1 MMLSLLAL
9 SIGSLFVLHLF
20 SERALLARIRDYT
33 EELSTAIEV
42 TQEQPGGG
50 ADLQKAV
57 QAYAEKLRKLGVR
70 DVSIADASAEVVQA
84 STDPRNVGKKLA
96 RRRGPSE
103 YVIRGVLGDE
113 TPIGHPTTSN
123 LTVPIVVGDRR
134 VGYVV
139 ITRILD
145 DFSEL
150 SQTALASR
158 VAATLAVFALG
169 MLLSIVLASAVSR
182 PVQALTDA
190 ARRVAS
196 GDLSAR
202 VPAAGSDEL
211 GALARTFNQMV
222 ERLGESRVLEER
234 LRVAERSTAM
244 GRFASALAHEIRNPL
259 NSISL
264 TIDHVRTR
272 LGPGDEAR
280 RDEFQSLMATLKSEV
295 ARLNR
300 LVGDFLSSGQ
310 PARLDPRPCDVGA
323 VVRETAAL
331 VQHKARDQAIEVEV
345 DAPPGL
351 PTTLADPELLKTCFL
366 NLVLN
371 AFEAMPGGGRL
382 SLAVRLEGP
391 PDAPAIAVLVSDTG
405 MGMSPEA
412 AAIAFEPYFSTK
424 ETGVGL
430 GLALVSRIV
439 EGHGGRVALDSTAGH
454 GTRVRVLLPVVPR
467 PRSSRSPRRKPARE
481 APHPRGRRRGSPA
494 GDPPADPGLGGLRGR
509 DGRERPGRPGRPA
522 AARLRPRA
530 DRPQDAGPVGHRAP
544 RGDPAR
550 QPGSCVVLM
559 TAHGSIDSAVEAMRK
574 GAFDYL
580 TKPVDREVL
589 LLAVSRALE
598 RTRLV
603 SENEAAGGA
612 RGRFRVENLV
622 GAHGSDAGGLPYR
635 AQGRTVE
642 LHRAHLRRERHRQG
656 ARGPRHPRHQ
666 RPARPSL
673 RRGQL
678 AALPETL
685 LEAELFGHEKG
696 AFTGADAARSASS
709 SRPRARRSSSTRS
722 AS

>member
-1 MMLSLLAL
+1 MMLSLLVL
-9 SIGSLFVLHLF
+9 SVGSLFVLHFF
-20 SERALLARIRDYT
+20 SERALLARVRDYT
-33 EELSTAIEV
+33 EELSTAIEI

-57 QAYAEKLRKLGVR
+57 RAYAEKLKRLGVR
-70 DVSIADASAEVVQA
+70 DVSIADASAEVVRA
-84 STDPRNVGKKLA
+84 STDPRIVGKKLA

-113 TPIGHPTTSN
+113 TPLGHPTTSN

-272 LGPGDEAR
+272 LGPEDEAR
-280 RDEFQSLMATLKSEV
+280 RGEFQALMATLKSEV

-323 VVRETAAL
+323 VVRDTAAL

-351 PTTLADPELLKTCFL
+351 PATVADPELLKTCFL

-382 SLAVRLEGP
+382 TLAVRLEGP
-391 PDAPAIAVLVSDTG
+391 PDAPTIAVLVSDTG
-405 MGMSPEA
+405 VGMSPEA
-412 AAIAFEPYFSTK
+412 AAIACEPYFSTK

-439 EGHGGRVALDSTAGH
+439 EGHGGRVALDSTPGQ
-454 GTRVRVLLPVVPR
+454 GTRVRLLLPVRVPA
-467 PRSSRSPRRKPARE
+467 ARE
-481 APHPRGRRRGSPA
+481 PT
-494 GDPPADPGLGGLRGR
+494 
-509 DGRERPGRPGRPA
+509 A
-522 AARLRPRA
+522 AQEARA
-530 DRPQDAGPVGHRAP
+530 
-544 RGDPAR
+544 
-550 QPGSCVVLM
+550 
-559 TAHGSIDSAVEAMRK
+559 
-574 GAFDYL
+574 
-580 TKPVDREVL
+580 
-589 LLAVSRALE
+589 
-598 RTRLV
+598 
-603 SENEAAGGA
+603 
-612 RGRFRVENLV
+612 
-622 GAHGSDAGGLPYR
+622 
-635 AQGRTVE
+635 
-642 LHRAHLRRERHRQG
+642 
-656 ARGPRHPRHQ
+656 
-666 RPARPSL
+666 
-673 RRGQL
+673 
-678 AALPETL
+678 
-685 LEAELFGHEKG
+685 
-696 AFTGADAARSASS
+696 
-709 SRPRARRSSSTRS
+709 
-722 AS
+722 

>member
-1 MMLSLLAL
+1 MMLSLLVL
-9 SIGSLFVLHLF
+9 SIGSLFVLHFF
-20 SERALLARIRDYT
+20 SERALLARVRDYT
-33 EELSTAIEV
+33 EELSTAIEI
-42 TQEQPGGG
+42 TQEQPGAG

-57 QAYAEKLRKLGVR
+57 QAYAEKLKRLGVR
-70 DVSIADASAEVVQA
+70 DVSIADASAGVVQA
-84 STDPRNVGKKLA
+84 STDPRIVGKKLA

-113 TPIGHPTTSN
+113 TPLGHPITSN

-169 MLLSIVLASAVSR
+169 MLLSLVLAAAVSR

-190 ARRVAS
+190 AGRVAA

-264 TIDHVRTR
+264 TIDHVRSR
-272 LGPGDEAR
+272 LGPEDEAR
-280 RDEFQSLMATLKSEV
+280 RGEFQSLMTTLKSEV

-351 PTTLADPELLKTCFL
+351 PATVADPSCSRPASSTSSSTLSRPC
-366 NLVLN
+366 
-371 AFEAMPGGGRL
+371 PGAAGSPSRCGSKARL
-382 SLAVRLEGP
+382 ARRR
-391 PDAPAIAVLVSDTG
+391 
-405 MGMSPEA
+405 SPSSCPTPGWA
-412 AAIAFEPYFSTK
+412 C
-424 ETGVGL
+424 
-430 GLALVSRIV
+430 
-439 EGHGGRVALDSTAGH
+439 
-454 GTRVRVLLPVVPR
+454 PR
-467 PRSSRSPRRKPARE
+467 RRRPSRSSRTS
-481 APHPRGRRRGSPA
+481 RRR
-494 GDPPADPGLGGLRGR
+494 
-509 DGRERPGRPGRPA
+509 RPG
-522 AARLRPRA
+522 
-530 DRPQDAGPVGHRAP
+530 
-544 RGDPAR
+544 
-550 QPGSCVVLM
+550 
-559 TAHGSIDSAVEAMRK
+559 
-574 GAFDYL
+574 
-580 TKPVDREVL
+580 
-589 LLAVSRALE
+589 
-598 RTRLV
+598 
-603 SENEAAGGA
+603 
-612 RGRFRVENLV
+612 
-622 GAHGSDAGGLPYR
+622 
-635 AQGRTVE
+635 
-642 LHRAHLRRERHRQG
+642 
-656 ARGPRHPRHQ
+656 
-666 RPARPSL
+666 
-673 RRGQL
+673 
-678 AALPETL
+678 
-685 LEAELFGHEKG
+685 
-696 AFTGADAARSASS
+696 SAS
-709 SRPRARRSSSTRS
+709 
-722 AS
+722 ASPS